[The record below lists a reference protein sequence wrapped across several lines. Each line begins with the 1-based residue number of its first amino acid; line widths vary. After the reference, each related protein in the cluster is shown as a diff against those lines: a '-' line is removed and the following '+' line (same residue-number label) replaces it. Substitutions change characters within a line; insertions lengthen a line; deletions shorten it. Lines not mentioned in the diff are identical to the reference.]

1 MAEITITAK
10 IQIHP
15 SEADRQSLT
24 ETMSAYRRA
33 CDFVSGHVFVTHD
46 LSQPSLNRV
55 LYYQIRDRFG
65 LKAQAAQSVIKTVI
79 ARYKTVMSQ
88 GNGWMRPSFRKP
100 QLDLVW
106 NRDYSLKKNLFS
118 VSSSTGRLQVPYS
131 FAGME
136 RYFDPEVYAFGTA
149 SLVFKHKKF
158 FLHIPVTYEVPDCS
172 MNDIKC
178 VVGVDRGVNF
188 TTATYDSCGKSGF
201 ISGRA
206 AKQKRAHYKAV
217 RKSLQERGTASSRR
231 RLKSIGERENRWMQD
246 VNHCVSKALV
256 SKYPSH
262 TMFVLEDLTG
272 IRAATERVKR
282 KDRYVL
288 VSWAFYD
295 LEQKLVYKAKQ
306 KGSIVVKVN
315 PRYTSQSCPKCG
327 HTEKANRNRR
337 FHSFCCKNC
346 GYRSNDDRI
355 AAMNLYRKG
364 INLLSEQPV
373 PGTVTTE

>member
-1 MAEITITAK
+1 
-10 IQIHP
+10 
-15 SEADRQSLT
+15 
-24 ETMSAYRRA
+24 
-33 CDFVSGHVFVTHD
+33 
-46 LSQPSLNRV
+46 
-55 LYYQIRDRFG
+55 
-65 LKAQAAQSVIKTVI
+65 
-79 ARYKTVMSQ
+79 
-88 GNGWMRPSFRKP
+88 
-100 QLDLVW
+100 
-106 NRDYSLKKNLFS
+106 
-118 VSSSTGRLQVPYS
+118 
-131 FAGME
+131 
-136 RYFDPEVYAFGTA
+136 
-149 SLVFKHKKF
+149 
-158 FLHIPVTYEVPDCS
+158 
-172 MNDIKC
+172 
-178 VVGVDRGVNF
+178 
-188 TTATYDSCGKSGF
+188 
-201 ISGRA
+201 
-206 AKQKRAHYKAV
+206 
-217 RKSLQERGTASSRR
+217 
-231 RLKSIGERENRWMQD
+231 MQD

-295 LEQKLVYKAKQ
+295 LEQKLIYKAKQ
-306 KGSIVVKVN
+306 KGSMVVKVN

-327 HTEKANRNRR
+327 HTEKTNRNRR